1 MYNLFLWYSILA
13 GMLLFFLTSFEI
25 LKKKLLL
32 EQNGITDDYNRSGEE
47 KKGIYSS
54 GMKDFNLSFKV

>member
-32 EQNGITDDYNRSGEE
+32 EQNGIIDDYNRSGEE
-47 KKGIYSS
+47 KKGICSS
-54 GMKDFNLSFKV
+54 GMEDFNLSFKV